1 MAVNAVNVVILGA
14 GFGGLELAY
23 RLSAAGDERI
33 KVTLIDKNDA
43 FVFGFSKFELML
55 GRQGREDVSSYYR
68 TIAKPG
74 VEFRQELVT
83 SIDPASRRVV
93 TDRGAYDADVLVVAL
108 GADYDLGATP
118 GFAEGGQEFY
128 SVAGAMRLREV
139 LPSVTSGNVVVA
151 VVSEPFKCPPAPC
164 EAAMLL
170 DEYFSGRGVRGDINL
185 SVVSPWGIPIP
196 ASGPAS
202 TAILDRFRERN
213 ITFVPNQGV
222 TAVDP
227 VTKTARLRDGVTMPY
242 DLFLGVPAHRVPA
255 VVEASGL
262 AVNGWIPVDKANL
275 STRFPGVYAVGDVTS
290 APVPKAGIFAESA
303 ARAVAEHLIVKLRNE
318 GAATPYD
325 GAGSC
330 FVEFGDRRVGRVDA
344 DFLTGPS
351 VVAPFTGPS
360 LETAAEKAE
369 FASSRRARW
378 FGG

>member
-1 MAVNAVNVVILGA
+1 MAVDAVNVVILGA
-14 GFGGLELAY
+14 GFGGLELEY
-23 RLSAAGDERI
+23 RLSAAADERI

-55 GRQGREDVSSYYR
+55 GRQRREDVSSYYR

-74 VEFRQELVT
+74 VEFRQEMVT
-83 SIDPASRRVV
+83 SINPASRRVV
-93 TDRGAYDADVLVVAL
+93 TDKGTYNADVLVVAL
-108 GADYDLGATP
+108 GADYDFGATP
-118 GFAEGGQEFY
+118 GFAEGGYEFY

-139 LPSVTSGNVVVA
+139 LPTVTAGNVVVA

-170 DEYFSGRGVRGDINL
+170 DEYFTGRGVRGSINL

-222 TAVDP
+222 TAIDP
-227 VTKTARLRDGVTMPY
+227 AAKTARLRDGVTMPY

-255 VVEASGL
+255 VVQASGL
-262 AVNGWIPVDKANL
+262 AVEGWIPVDKANL
-275 STRFPGVYAVGDVTS
+275 STRFAGVYAVGDVTS

-303 ARAVAEHLIVKLRNE
+303 ARAVAEHLIVRLRNE
-318 GAATPYD
+318 GTATPYD

-330 FVEFGDRRVGRVDA
+330 FIEFGDRRVGRVDA

-369 FASSRRARW
+369 FASSRRERW
-378 FGG
+378 FGS